1 MTRTTCFMTSRKDK
15 KDTKIV
21 RMEDFKVRKELNHYV
36 RTHMEMEQAWQFAC
50 QLLQN
55 TSMRGLD
62 PINVHLSLY
71 KLMVLKLQN
80 DGYDYHS
87 LRRIL
92 HNVFNEE

>member
-1 MTRTTCFMTSRKDK
+1 MTSRKDK

-36 RTHMEMEQAWQFAC
+36 RTHMEMERAWQFAC
-50 QLLQN
+50 ELINSMN
-55 TSMRGLD
+55 TQGLD
-62 PINVHLSLY
+62 PINVRLSLY

>member
-1 MTRTTCFMTSRKDK
+1 
-15 KDTKIV
+15 
-21 RMEDFKVRKELNHYV
+21 MEDFKVRKELNHYV
-36 RTHMEMEQAWQFAC
+36 RTHMEMERAWQFAC
-50 QLLQN
+50 ELINSMN
-55 TSMRGLD
+55 TQGLD
-62 PINVHLSLY
+62 PINVRLSLY

>member
-36 RTHMEMEQAWQFAC
+36 RTHMEMERAWQFAC
-50 QLLQN
+50 ELINSMN
-55 TSMRGLD
+55 TQGLD
-62 PINVHLSLY
+62 PINVRLSLY